1 MKSISIKADTTL
13 KYLQIWNGIFNL
25 TDKEL
30 EILSKLLDVYNKYHS
45 TNSDNLCNSVTK
57 KVIAEELKI
66 LDYRTLNNYVKRL
79 KDKGAIIKNNNS
91 YKINPLLNP
100 TNDDIKINIKRN

>member
-30 EILSKLLDVYNKYHS
+30 HILSKLLDVYNEYHAA
-45 TNSDNLCNSVTK
+45 NNDNLCNSITK
-57 KVIAEELKI
+57 KVIAEELEI

>member
-1 MKSISIKADTTL
+1 MKVITVNANTTL

-25 TDKEL
+25 TDMEL
-30 EILSKLLDVYNKYHS
+30 EILSRLLDINKV
-45 TNSDNLCNSVTK
+45 NVNLCDVNAK
-57 KVIAEELKI
+57 KSIASDLNI
-66 LDYRTLNNYVKRL
+66 DDYRTLNNYVKRL
-79 KDKGAIIKNNNS
+79 KDKGAIIYNNNN